1 MKPKVLKLRPIM
13 SVEASDMMAGALLQ
27 ESDCST
33 LINYDADI
41 YDAESG
47 KCIAKFRKNV
57 IPANIQLA
65 AFNSLSIA
73 AKSSSNRGTAGGAEE
88 GEATGGYRMKK
99 DGTLS
104 KTWHS
109 TNALKVRKNGKV
121 SKTSE
126 ATNLVNSGI
135 VGYFDRNARIPFCRL
150 TAFNQQHLEKF
161 KKAYPIIKLVDK
173 TYSELMPEHYKK
185 QRAIADQ
192 TSQDFVIK
200 GTAFTTVTVNKNWQT
215 AVHKDKGDFNEGFGN
230 LVALRKGKYLGGH
243 FVVVRWGVGFDLQ
256 NGDLLLVDVHQ
267 WHGNTPIIK
276 DNKKVVRL
284 SLVMY
289 YREQMKDCGT
299 IAQELDRAK
308 NRKKGDPVKGNV
320 ASLIKDGKLTKH
332 AKDIQKQLIEKYGI
346 KESKTVIAPKASR
359 SGRRGVDKKDI
370 RKK

>member
-1 MKPKVLKLRPIM
+1 MKVKTIKLDPIM
-13 SVEASDMMAGALLQ
+13 PVEESNNRAGTLLAQ
-27 ESDCST
+27 EDCKI
-33 LINYDADI
+33 LIDFDCDVYDS
-41 YDAESG
+41 ESG
-47 KCIAKFRKNV
+47 KCIAKFRKKI

-65 AFNSLSIA
+65 AFNSLLIA
-73 AKSSSNRGTAGGAEE
+73 AKSSSNRGTAGGVEQD
-88 GEATGGYRMKK
+88 GVTGGYRLKK
-99 DGTLS
+99 DGTVS
-104 KTWHS
+104 KIWHS

-126 ATNLVNSGI
+126 AVNIVNSGI

-150 TAFNQQHLEKF
+150 TAFNQQHFEKF
-161 KKAYPIIKLVDK
+161 KKAYPIIKFVDK
-173 TYSELMPEHYKK
+173 IYSSLMPQHYKK

-200 GTAFTTVTVNKNWQT
+200 DTAFTTITVNKNWQT
-215 AVHKDKGDFNEGFGN
+215 AVHKDKGDFAEGFGN

-276 DNKKVVRL
+276 DNNKVVRL

-289 YREQMKDCGT
+289 YREHMKDCGT
-299 IAQELDRAK
+299 HAEELHRAK
-308 NRKKGDPVKGNV
+308 IKKKGDPIKGNM
-320 ASLIKDGKLTKH
+320 ATLIKNGKLTEH
-332 AKDIQKQLIEKYGI
+332 GKDVQKQLEKKYSSN
-346 KESKTVIAPKASR
+346 KDNSKASPVK
-359 SGRRGVDKKDI
+359 RRAMDKKNI